1 MNDLLTCEQDDNGC
15 CSTEIPYG
23 TCGTRSLWLPGL
35 ITTVRVEHG
44 FEKQP
49 AVAERRIHA

>member
-1 MNDLLTCEQDDNGC
+1 MNDPFTCEQDDNGC
-15 CSTEIPYG
+15 FSTEIPCG
-23 TCGTRSLWLPGL
+23 TYGTRSLWLPGL

-49 AVAERRIHA
+49 AVAERGIHA

>member
-1 MNDLLTCEQDDNGC
+1 MDAVVQ
-15 CSTEIPYG
+15 IPYG

-49 AVAERRIHA
+49 EAAERGIHT

>member
-1 MNDLLTCEQDDNGC
+1 MNDPFTCEQDDNGC
-15 CSTEIPYG
+15 FSTEIPYG
-23 TCGTRSLWLPGL
+23 TCGTRSLLLLGL

-49 AVAERRIHA
+49 ELAERGIHA

>member
-1 MNDLLTCEQDDNGC
+1 MNAPLTCEQDENGC
-15 CSTEIPYG
+15 FSTEILYG

-35 ITTVRVEHG
+35 ITTVRVKHG

-49 AVAERRIHA
+49 AVAERGIHA